1 MADDRRTGH
10 KVLGSLR
17 SADGMGVVR
26 MEDRLD
32 TRVADVWSALTDPG
46 RLAGWYGEVEGDLRL
61 GGEFHAHLPGAGNRL
76 GRVDTCEPP
85 RRLALTMR
93 DPDAQPGQPEQT
105 AIDVTVDA
113 VGDQTNLVVEVRGM
127 PLSLL
132 AAYGVGVQMHVEN
145 LTDHIAGRSPD
156 NSEARWEALLP
167 AYRELAAGV
176 SAE

>member
-1 MADDRRTGH
+1 
-10 KVLGSLR
+10 
-17 SADGMGVVR
+17 
-26 MEDRLD
+26 
-32 TRVADVWSALTDPG
+32 
-46 RLAGWYGEVEGDLRL
+46 
-61 GGEFHAHLPGAGNRL
+61 
-76 GRVDTCEPP
+76 
-85 RRLALTMR
+85 
-93 DPDAQPGQPEQT
+93 
-105 AIDVTVDA
+105 
-113 VGDQTNLVVEVRGM
+113 M

>member
-1 MADDRRTGH
+1 
-10 KVLGSLR
+10 
-17 SADGMGVVR
+17 
-26 MEDRLD
+26 
-32 TRVADVWSALTDPG
+32 
-46 RLAGWYGEVEGDLRL
+46 
-61 GGEFHAHLPGAGNRL
+61 
-76 GRVDTCEPP
+76 
-85 RRLALTMR
+85 MR